1 MIYQDRTDAGQHL
14 AQALSSYKNEDNVG
28 VLGLARGGVP
38 VAREVA
44 SEINAP
50 LDLLVVRKLG
60 VPQHKELAMGAIAPD
75 ACWLNQDIIQSYH
88 VSEAAIEQVRQQE
101 QQELE
106 RREKLYRQNLPSLDL
121 RDRIII
127 LVDDGLATGATL
139 RVAALSVRHHQ
150 PKRIIAAVPVAA
162 PPICDR
168 EALAVDDVV
177 CLETPEQFYAVG
189 FWYENFAQV
198 NDAQV
203 QQSLQSARDR
213 QPTTTG

>member
-1 MIYQDRTDAGQHL
+1 MIYQDRTDAGQRL
-14 AQALSSYKNEDNVG
+14 AQALSLYKNKDNVR

-44 SEINAP
+44 SGINAP

-60 VPQHKELAMGAIAPD
+60 LPNHKELAMGAIAPD
-75 ACWLNQDIIQSYH
+75 ACWLNREIVESYH
-88 VSEAAIEQVRQQE
+88 VDRAEIDQVRQQE
-101 QQELE
+101 QEELE
-106 RREKLYRQNLPSLDL
+106 RRERVYRQNLPPLDL
-121 RDRIII
+121 RDRIVI

-139 RVAALSVRHHQ
+139 RVAALSVRQHQ
-150 PKRIIAAVPVAA
+150 PQRIIAAVPVAA

-168 EALAVDDVV
+168 EVLAVDEVV
-177 CLETPEQFYAVG
+177 CLQTPERFYAVG
-189 FWYENFAQV
+189 FWYENFTQV

>member
-14 AQALSSYKNEDNVG
+14 AQALSTYNNQDNVR

-38 VAREVA
+38 VACEVA
-44 SEINAP
+44 SGIDAP

-60 VPQHKELAMGAIAPD
+60 VPKHKELAMGAIAQD
-75 ACWLNQDIIQSYH
+75 ACWLNQEIVKSHHI
-88 VSEAAIEQVRQQE
+88 SEAEIEQVRQKE

-106 RREKLYRQNLPSLDL
+106 RREKLYRQNWPPLDL

-139 RVAALSVRHHQ
+139 RVAALSVRRHQ
-150 PKRIIAAVPVAA
+150 PKRIVAAVPVAA
-162 PPICDR
+162 PPVCDR
-168 EALAVDDVV
+168 AALAVDETV
-177 CLETPEQFYAVG
+177 CLQTPEDFYAVG
-189 FWYENFAQV
+189 FWYENFTQV

-203 QQSLQSARDR
+203 QQTLQSARDR